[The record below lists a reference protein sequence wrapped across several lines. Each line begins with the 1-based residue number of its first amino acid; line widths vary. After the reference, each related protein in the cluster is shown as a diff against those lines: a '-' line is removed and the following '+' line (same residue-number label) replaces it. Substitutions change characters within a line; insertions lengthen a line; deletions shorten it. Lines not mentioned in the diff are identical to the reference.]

1 MNGGNIIVD
10 FWRNDERAP
19 QAAQGQDQLLPQDQ
33 DMMAEEDA
41 GGEDA
46 DRSTPITIALAAAGL
61 LWTAFALWAF
71 LQSDISAQG
80 PAAWPGAIATIAA
93 PLILLGVGWLLLL
106 RTSRPEARRYRD
118 VARTLR
124 AEADALDRRLGHLA
138 AKLDAGHRNM
148 VDQASLLESY
158 GAAASGNME
167 SSAQLIA
174 EHARTTAER
183 AESAE
188 RAAVAL
194 AARMETLT
202 QAIPE
207 FEERAARIAARI
219 EDNGHSLAARID
231 TLEARLHSLTEIS
244 DDARART
251 LGATKSLS
259 GQLAKLQEATRSTVD
274 EVNGMADIA
283 AARIA
288 ATLNEAKG
296 ALDGSRNLL
305 DAQAEALN
313 ALAHRSAAGVE
324 QTAQAAMSR
333 FDADMTAVEARV
345 SGSLDRGLTEAR
357 GAIAHTDEALGR
369 QSAELETLVVRSR
382 DAIEAI
388 GGETVAGLSRDM
400 AEIEG
405 RVRQLTATLESQQA
419 LIGGLGTSLG
429 DAASMADNR
438 FAALESSALERS
450 ERLTE
455 ALARMTAEAARID
468 ATLAAGGGTTE
479 KLIGHA
485 EGLMVALDASVR
497 ELDETYPMALDR
509 FDARLASSRALL
521 DSATPEMER
530 LEAISEALVGRTQES
545 EEMLRGQGNRLTEWL
560 DSTQAGL
567 EANRTLVERLR
578 MALDEAHGDATR
590 ITEGAGPLLV
600 SALLRVKDTADQ
612 ATERARQALARAVPD
627 AAQALGDA
635 SEAAL
640 TRAVDEKVTT
650 QIERL
655 SLVAKDAVDAA
666 HQASERLT
674 RQLLTIAETSAS
686 VEQRIEEAERAADDR
701 DRDHFARRSAV
712 LIDALNSTSIDV
724 AKLLGSD
731 VADSAWAAYLKGD
744 RGVFTR
750 RAVQLLDA
758 GESQTVASHY
768 DAEPD
773 FHDNVNRYIHDF
785 EAMLRV
791 ILSARDGNS
800 LAVAVLSSDMGKL
813 YVALAQAIERFRQ

>member
-10 FWRNDERAP
+10 FTRRDEGMP
-19 QAAQGQDQLLPQDQ
+19 GAAQVRDVLPQRDQ
-33 DMMAEEDA
+33 DIMDMEATADE
-41 GGEDA
+41 GA
-46 DRSTPITIALAAAGL
+46 DRSKPISMALAGAGL
-61 LWTAFALWAF
+61 LWTVFAVWAFA
-71 LQSDISAQG
+71 QSGVWGQG
-80 PAAWPGAIATIAA
+80 AGAWPGAIATIVA
-93 PLILLGVGWLLLL
+93 PLILLGVAWLLLL
-106 RTSRPEARRYRD
+106 RTSRPEARRYRE
-118 VARTLR
+118 VARSLH
-124 AEADALDRRLGHLA
+124 AEAQALDARLGRIA
-138 AKLDAGHRNM
+138 DKLGAGHRTM

-174 EHARTTAER
+174 DHARTTAER
-183 AESAE
+183 AESAD
-188 RAAVAL
+188 RAAAAL
-194 AARMETLT
+194 ATRMEALT

-219 EDNGHSLAARID
+219 EENGHSLAARID
-231 TLEARLHSLTEIS
+231 TLEARLHSLAEVS

-259 GQLAKLQEATRSTVD
+259 GQLATLQEATRSTVE

-296 ALDGSRNLL
+296 ALDGSRSLL
-305 DAQAEALN
+305 DAQAEALE
-313 ALAHRSAAGVE
+313 ALTRRSTTGVE
-324 QTAQAAMSR
+324 QTSLAAMTR
-333 FDADMTAVEARV
+333 FDADMSAVEARMA
-345 SGSLDRGLTEAR
+345 SSLDKGLSEAR
-357 GAIAHTDEALGR
+357 GALAHTDDALGR
-369 QSAELETLVVRSR
+369 QAAELEALVARSR
-382 DAIEAI
+382 ENIAAI
-388 GGETVAGLSRDM
+388 GGETVADLSRDM
-400 AEIEG
+400 NEIEE
-405 RVRQLTATLESQQA
+405 RVRQLNAMLEGQQALVGGIAGTLSDAANVADTRFATLES
-419 LIGGLGTSLG
+419 T
-429 DAASMADNR
+429 
-438 FAALESSALERS
+438 ALERS
-450 ERLTE
+450 ERLTG
-455 ALARMTAEAARID
+455 ALSRMTAEAARID
-468 ATLAAGGGTTE
+468 ATLAAGGATTE
-479 KLIGHA
+479 KLISHA

-530 LEAISEALVGRTQES
+530 LEAISEALVGRTQEA

-560 DSTQAGL
+560 DATQAGL
-567 EANRTLVERLR
+567 DANCALVERLR
-578 MALDEAHGDATR
+578 IVLDEAHGDATR

-612 ATERARQALARAVPD
+612 ATERARQALSRAVPD

-635 SEAAL
+635 SEEAL
-640 TRAVDEKVTT
+640 TRVIDEKVTT

-655 SLVAKDAVDAA
+655 ALIAQDAVEAA

-674 RQLLTIAETSAS
+674 RQLLAIAETTAS
-686 VEQRIEEAERAADDR
+686 VEQRIEEADRAAENR

-712 LIDALNSTSIDV
+712 LIEALNSTSIDV
-724 AKLLGSD
+724 AKILNSD
-731 VADSAWAAYLKGD
+731 VADSAWASYLKGD

-750 RAVQLLDA
+750 RAVKLLDA
-758 GESQTVASHY
+758 EETQAIALHY
-768 DAEPD
+768 DDDPD
-773 FHDNVNRYIHDF
+773 FRENVNRYIHDF

-800 LAVAVLSSDMGKL
+800 LAVAILSSDMGKL